1 MTAGELEEIINKQS
15 AVYEEEMDNYRN
27 ALKESG
33 AYNGLFI
40 TKYESMI
47 HTFIAYDPDQSGER
61 DCFAPFIEGAFNVQP
76 GKGQLVNEVI
86 LPALESGKTVICDR
100 FVDSSIAYQGFA
112 RGWDRRK

>member
-33 AYNGLFI
+33 ADNGLFI

-47 HTFIAYDPDQSGER
+47 HTFIAYDP
-61 DCFAPFIEGAFNVQP
+61 
-76 GKGQLVNEVI
+76 
-86 LPALESGKTVICDR
+86 
-100 FVDSSIAYQGFA
+100 
-112 RGWDRRK
+112 